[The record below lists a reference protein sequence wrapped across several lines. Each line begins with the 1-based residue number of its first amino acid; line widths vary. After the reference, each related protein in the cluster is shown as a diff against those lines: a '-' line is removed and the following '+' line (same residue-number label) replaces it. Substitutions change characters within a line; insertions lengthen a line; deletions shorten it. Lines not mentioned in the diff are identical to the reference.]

1 MSRGKYYWVF
11 SSTFEL
17 DNKIVQTRGESQ
29 VYRGTISWFTYE
41 GFMNVGF
48 LVKETPLNLWRQLF
62 VTLIADDVIR
72 PYCDVVD
79 GAIGLFVKFFSS
91 SDA

>member
-1 MSRGKYYWVF
+1 
-11 SSTFEL
+11 
-17 DNKIVQTRGESQ
+17 
-29 VYRGTISWFTYE
+29 
-41 GFMNVGF
+41 MNVGF